1 MVTVERVV
9 VIVVNH
15 ISLLRLTIYKAF
27 TTELQTLIAGFGR
40 LQMFTLLN
48 KTHLLVVADKFTSN
62 SN

>member
-1 MVTVERVV
+1 MVTVERVG
-9 VIVVNH
+9 VNP
-15 ISLLRLTIYKAF
+15 IFLLRLTIYKAF

-40 LQMFTLLN
+40 LQMFPLLN